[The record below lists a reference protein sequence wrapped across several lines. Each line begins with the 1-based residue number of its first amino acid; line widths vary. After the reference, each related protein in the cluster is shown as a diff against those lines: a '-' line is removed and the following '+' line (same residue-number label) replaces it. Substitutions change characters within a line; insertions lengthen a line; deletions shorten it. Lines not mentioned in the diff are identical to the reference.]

1 MNHWRRLSLL
11 PVALISCIFAVGCL
25 PSGPRSVSS
34 REQLFRVLDIAT
46 GTDLLALKAAQPA
59 TAGDTLPQQLPVE
72 LEGDLSNPRIAGIA
86 DSAEGRTAD
95 IPTRIDELRVVEDVE
110 ELKTQIEGEIV
121 LDLRV
126 L

>member
-1 MNHWRRLSLL
+1 MTPFGPARGSDRRHLSRLD
-11 PVALISCIFAVGCL
+11 CL

-34 REQLFRVLDIAT
+34 RQQLFCGRHCHWHGIS
-46 GTDLLALKAAQPA
+46 GSQKRA
-59 TAGDTLPQQLPVE
+59 TASDTLPQQLPVE

-86 DSAEGRTAD
+86 DNAEGRTAD